1 MNQIIK
7 KLIYLRGAIT
17 TASDPM
23 TDSEVE
29 TWNQLPVDGAYEVST
44 LGNVRH
50 ATTKIQKR
58 FDIEKLKSTKT
69 RIRFHGHYLHRL
81 IALTFIP
88 NPENLKEVN
97 HKDGNPYNNRVANL
111 EWMSRENN
119 MKHFHANNKH
129 TCKHMRRILLVNAQ
143 SSAVE
148 RTFNCLE
155 ECITVMNL
163 NVSYYEVYA
172 KLNKNHERYKC
183 KNKGNSVH
191 KNDGMDASALE
202 DAIYEIDEN
211 RFIKFEDNNQNLTY
225 DHDADADPMVE
236 WREVQE
242 APKYMVSNTGQ
253 VKQKRLNRFMKGYLI
268 NGYKSVSLVIDGSGK
283 IHRLVHRLV
292 ADAFI
297 ANDDPVHKI
306 YVDHIDTNPLNN
318 DTSNLRWVTHKENM
332 NNELTKCNIS
342 VGKLKNSK
350 RIFKVD
356 LTTKQ
361 VVDSYK
367 NFKEVDERE
376 PEISFRRIYPI
387 CNYYQHMMNATT
399 PSNAYK
405 KHGNYIF
412 LFESELSRMNDCIE
426 IALETGARKPLI
438 VQYDKN
444 TNECITEFESAY
456 QASKELNI
464 NYSGINQVINY
475 HRYTD
480 ACRPT
485 CYKLKSTHG
494 FVFKEKAP
502 AQAL

>member
-1 MNQIIK
+1 MTNVHHTEEWK
-7 KLIYLRGAIT
+7 KIPNDIL
-17 TASDPM
+17 
-23 TDSEVE
+23 
-29 TWNQLPVDGAYEVST
+29 YEVST

-50 ATTKIQKR
+50 AIKKNQQT
-58 FDIEKLKSTKT
+58 FDIEKLKLTKT
-69 RIRFHGHYLHRL
+69 RIRFRGHYLHRL

-97 HKDGNPYNNRVANL
+97 HKDGNPYNNCVANL

-119 MKHFHANNKH
+119 MKHFHANNKY
-129 TCKHMRRILLVNAQ
+129 TCKHMRRILVVNAH
-143 SSAVE
+143 SNEVE
-148 RTFNCLE
+148 CSFNCLE
-155 ECITVMNL
+155 ECITVL
-163 NVSYYEVYA
+163 KLDISYHEVYK
-172 KLNKNHERYKC
+172 KLNNNHKRYKYNY
-183 KNKGNSVH
+183 KSKGNTVQ
-191 KNDGMDASALE
+191 KNDCMDASALA
-202 DAIYEIDEN
+202 DAIYEIDGN

-225 DHDADADPMVE
+225 DHDAVAVPMIE
-236 WREVQE
+236 WREVKE

-268 NGYKSVSLVIDGSGK
+268 NGYRSVSLKMEGGQIC
-283 IHRLVHRLV
+283 RLVHRLV

-306 YVDHIDTNPLNN
+306 YVDHIDTDPLNN
-318 DTSNLRWVTHKENM
+318 DSSNLRWVTPKENM

-350 RIFKVD
+350 RIFKID

-376 PEISFRRIYPI
+376 PEILFRRIYVI

-412 LFESELSRMNDCIE
+412 LFESELSQMNDCIE
-426 IALETGARKPLI
+426 MALETGARKPRKLPMVI
-438 VQYDKN
+438 VQYNKN
-444 TNECITEFESAY
+444 TNECIAEFESGY

-475 HRYTD
+475 HRYPD
-480 ACRPT
+480 ECRPK

-494 FVFKEKAP
+494 FIFKEK
-502 AQAL
+502 